1 MYFGLHTSRAK
12 SLKAYRENSTFRRRA
27 QKVSLPLGFR
37 FLFLFSNFFVRKAL
51 ITGFAN
57 SYVTTETGSHYAALG
72 SVLWPVLLIPRIW
85 GKKIHCVLTIME
97 IRVG

>member
-1 MYFGLHTSRAK
+1 M
-12 SLKAYRENSTFRRRA
+12 
-27 QKVSLPLGFR
+27 
-37 FLFLFSNFFVRKAL
+37 RKAL